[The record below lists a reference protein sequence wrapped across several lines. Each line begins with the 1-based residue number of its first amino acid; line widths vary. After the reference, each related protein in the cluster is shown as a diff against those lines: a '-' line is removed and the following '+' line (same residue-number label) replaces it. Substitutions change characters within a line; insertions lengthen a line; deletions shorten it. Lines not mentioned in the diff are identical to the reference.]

1 MTLNEGLLTSI
12 VYTSES
18 KNETRTR
25 SIVPVTVPKDSV
37 RAIDVSALPKEEQ
50 ELMASLVTGY
60 KEYLAGIFAGSFKF
74 EDWVE
79 HTTGMEIAPAW
90 RTFKVANIK
99 VSE

>member
-1 MTLNEGLLTSI
+1 VNLNEGVLTSI

-18 KNETRTR
+18 KNETKTR

-37 RAIDVSALPKEEQ
+37 RAIDVSALPTEEQ
-50 ELMASLVTGY
+50 ELMATLVAGY
-60 KEYLAGIFAGSFKF
+60 KEYLAGIFTGTFKF

-79 HTTGMEIAPAW
+79 HTTGMEISPSW
-90 RTFKVANIK
+90 RTFKVSNIK